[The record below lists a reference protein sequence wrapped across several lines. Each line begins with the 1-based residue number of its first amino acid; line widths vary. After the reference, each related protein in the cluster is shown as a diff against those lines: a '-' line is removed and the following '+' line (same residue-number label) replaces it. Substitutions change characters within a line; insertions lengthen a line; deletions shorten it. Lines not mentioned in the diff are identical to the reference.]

1 MVPPQSSRPPD
12 QSHVERVQR
21 LRLQILAIAAGSYTL
36 DAVWLACFRQLG
48 ILDAWVAPAYLA
60 LAAIIVVVFYLFF
73 SRGWNLR
80 LRDQDMAEAQITA
93 AYFLTLGFLVLA
105 PEVGIFFLL
114 NLFVVFAFGAL
125 SMTVRRFVLAWFLL
139 STATGVVL
147 LSQGEAVGLPLAT
160 PAERIVVALAF
171 ASMLGRTVL
180 LSVRVSD
187 LRGKLYRRSLAL
199 RDAKE
204 RAEELA
210 RVDPLTGTLNRRT
223 FFELAEEETLRTLRH
238 LRPFCIAVLD
248 LDHFKSINDRFGHP
262 VGDRALAA
270 FAATVTSCL
279 RATDKLGRYGGEEF
293 VVLMP
298 ETPLDGGRVVVE
310 RIRTAVKEADWAA
323 IAPALELTVSIG
335 IAAFRRGETVG
346 QLLERSDFALYLA
359 KREGRD
365 RTVEG

>member
-1 MVPPQSSRPPD
+1 
-12 QSHVERVQR
+12 
-21 LRLQILAIAAGSYTL
+21 
-36 DAVWLACFRQLG
+36 
-48 ILDAWVAPAYLA
+48 
-60 LAAIIVVVFYLFF
+60 
-73 SRGWNLR
+73 
-80 LRDQDMAEAQITA
+80 
-93 AYFLTLGFLVLA
+93 
-105 PEVGIFFLL
+105 
-114 NLFVVFAFGAL
+114 
-125 SMTVRRFVLAWFLL
+125 
-139 STATGVVL
+139 
-147 LSQGEAVGLPLAT
+147 
-160 PAERIVVALAF
+160 
-171 ASMLGRTVL
+171 
-180 LSVRVSD
+180 VSD

-210 RVDPLTGTLNRRT
+210 RVDALTGTLNRRT